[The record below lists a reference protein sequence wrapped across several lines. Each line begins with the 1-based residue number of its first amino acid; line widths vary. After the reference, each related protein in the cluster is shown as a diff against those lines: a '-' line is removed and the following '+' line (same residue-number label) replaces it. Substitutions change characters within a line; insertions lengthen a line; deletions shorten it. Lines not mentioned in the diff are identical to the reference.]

1 VEERFDS
8 LPPAER
14 ARRYRARS
22 AEALAQAKAMPAGD
36 LRDQF
41 VEIAIGWAR
50 LADHCE
56 FLAGGGPDPYGTK

>member
-1 VEERFDS
+1 MHSGE
-8 LPPAER
+8 
-14 ARRYRARS
+14 
-22 AEALAQAKAMPAGD
+22 

-56 FLAGGGPDPYGTK
+56 FLAGGSVDPYGKT